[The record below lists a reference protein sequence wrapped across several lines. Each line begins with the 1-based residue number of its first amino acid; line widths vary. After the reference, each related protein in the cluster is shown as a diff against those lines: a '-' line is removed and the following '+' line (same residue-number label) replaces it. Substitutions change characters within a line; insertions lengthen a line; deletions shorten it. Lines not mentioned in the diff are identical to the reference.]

1 MKTVNKLLALLL
13 ALGML
18 LSLTACG
25 GNAGTPA
32 APDTAAPSAS
42 GGTTTPSGGADTGS
56 AGEIVIN
63 FPSIWVGT
71 DSKAAY
77 MSELI
82 EKFNAENAGAI
93 KVVVEEQTDY
103 QAYRDKIRTTITTGS
118 APDLCILDTTF
129 DIKAYAESGK
139 FMDLTSYL
147 DQGWGKN
154 FADGTFDAWSV
165 DGHTY
170 ILPFESAV
178 FTPIYNKNILAAA
191 GWDHFPATYD
201 EFFQMAADVK
211 AAGYNVMGQMAGDNA
226 WSSMLWYSLIVEAI
240 GGKDVYANGLSDPA
254 FVQAAAVLKQMYD
267 YTFDGAVSAT
277 AGDVNGH
284 FIGRDTAIY
293 LNGPW
298 WIANFYKEDNAVDGK
313 LLADE
318 CEVAVNP
325 AYAGGKG
332 QGGLVTTV
340 QGFLAAAKQDDP
352 AKEAAVVKFLQY
364 LTDPEHVS
372 ELALSSGAM
381 FFVKYTPSPET
392 SEISQKV
399 TAVANDASFTILH
412 VNGAF
417 PTAFSTE
424 FPAAVSALVLGEV
437 DEQGFVDMLQTAIDN
452 AS

>member
-1 MKTVNKLLALLL
+1 MKKLIALLL
-13 ALGML
+13 AVCMVFALV
-18 LSLTACG
+18 ACG
-25 GNAGTPA
+25 NQQTAEQEQPAGQDEAPADA
-32 APDTAAPSAS
+32 APAEAAAS
-42 GGTTTPSGGADTGS
+42 GE
-56 AGEIVIN
+56 EIVIN

-71 DSKAAY
+71 DSKAEYIAK
-77 MSELI
+77 LI
-82 EKFNAENAGAI
+82 EDFNAENAGAI
-93 KVVVEEQTDY
+93 RVVVEEQTDY

-118 APDLCILDTTF
+118 APDICILDTTF

-139 FMDLTSYL
+139 FMDLTPYL
-147 DQGWGKN
+147 EQGWGDT
-154 FADGTFDAWSV
+154 FAEGTFDAWSV
-165 DGHTY
+165 DGHTF

-178 FTPIYNKNILAAA
+178 FTPIYNTKILAEA

-201 EFFQMAADVK
+201 EFFQMAEDVK

-254 FVQAAAVLKQMYD
+254 FVEAAGVLKRMYE

-284 FIGRDTAIY
+284 FIGRDTAVY

-298 WIANFYKEDNAVDGK
+298 WIANFYKEDNAVDGE
-313 LLADE
+313 LLADV

-325 AYAGGKG
+325 VYEGGKG
-332 QGGLVTTV
+332 EGGLVTTV
-340 QGFLAAAKQDDP
+340 QGFLACAKQDDP

-364 LTDPEHVS
+364 VTAPEHVS

-381 FFVKYTPSPET
+381 FFVKYTPSPDT
-392 SEISQKV
+392 NEISQKV
-399 TAVANDASFTILH
+399 TEVANNAGFTILH

-452 AS
+452 AA

>member
-1 MKTVNKLLALLL
+1 MKKLIALLL
-13 ALGML
+13 ALVMVFAL
-18 LSLTACG
+18 AACG
-25 GNAGTPA
+25 QQA
-32 APDTAAPSAS
+32 APAQT
-42 GGTTTPSGGADTGS
+42 
-56 AGEIVIN
+56 GEIVIN

-71 DSKAAY
+71 DSKAEY
-77 MSELI
+77 MGKLI
-82 EKFNAENAGAI
+82 EAFNAENAGAI

-118 APDLCILDTTF
+118 APDVCILDTTF

-139 FMDLTSYL
+139 FMDLTPYL
-147 DQGWGKN
+147 DAGWGKN
-154 FADGTFDAWSV
+154 FTDGAFDAWSV
-165 DGHTY
+165 DGKVS

-178 FTPIYNKNILAAA
+178 FTPIYNKTLFEKA

-201 EFFQMAADVK
+201 EFFQFCEDCK
-211 AAGYNVMGQMAGDNA
+211 ANGINAMGQMAGDNA

-240 GGKDVYANGLSDPA
+240 GGKDVYANGLKDPA
-254 FVQAAAVLKQMYD
+254 FVEAAKVLKQMYD
-267 YTFDGAVSAT
+267 YTFEGAVSAT

-325 AYAGGKG
+325 SYGDGKG
-332 QGGLVTTV
+332 NGGLVTTV

-364 LTDPEHVS
+364 VTDPTHVS

-392 SEISQKV
+392 SAISQKV
-399 TAVANDASFTILH
+399 TEVANNAEFTILH

-452 AS
+452 AA